1 MQLDL
6 MQFDSRKRPP
16 PVSAHF
22 FCSAA
27 FLQTYLS
34 QAMHQN
40 PYLNNRLPNNTQ
52 KTTNNKSGLLCHSR
66 ALRFIEDQRSLK
78 NRIAKEYITEY
89 IKEN

>member
-1 MQLDL
+1 
-6 MQFDSRKRPP
+6 
-16 PVSAHF
+16 
-22 FCSAA
+22 
-27 FLQTYLS
+27 
-34 QAMHQN
+34 MHQN

-52 KTTNNKSGLLCHSR
+52 KTTNNMSGLLCHSR